1 MKIYIMPAWY
11 PQNEN
16 DITASFFREQAH
28 ALAERGHEITVIHI
42 EPVSVTFIGKKPLHQ
57 RRVWQDD
64 AVRTIFHK
72 VIIPF
77 PAKLGDIQDR
87 YISEVFCDIIGKQ
100 IAEDE
105 EQGEKR
111 PDILHAHVS
120 HSCAFYCLLAAKRLS
135 VPLVVTEHYSGLL
148 LGTATP
154 REYQRVKETIEGADA
169 FIFVGTN
176 FQREV
181 CEKLKI
187 NRKTYVIPNML
198 PDAKEKN
205 SKVSGQHDPFTY
217 LAACHLT
224 ENKSIDLLI
233 KAFHQAFSQ
242 GERVQLLIAGDGNER
257 EKLEK
262 LAVDLRETNRVHFLG
277 RYSREESEG
286 IFSKADVFVLTS
298 RVETFGIVY
307 IEAMQQGL
315 PCIGTKGQ
323 GAEDIITPENGILVE
338 YGDDTALEKA
348 MIRIKNEYC
357 SYDRERISEMCRM
370 SYSPSFVSSKI
381 VDVYQRIGGSKTLC
395 DSGCVPS
402 EKA

>member
-1 MKIYIMPAWY
+1 MKIYIIPAWY
-11 PQNEN
+11 PQNNE
-16 DITASFFREQAH
+16 DIHASFFREQAH
-28 ALAERGHEITVIHI
+28 ALQNRGHDVTVIHI
-42 EPVSVTFIGKKPLHQ
+42 EPVSVTYVGKKPFHQ
-57 RRVWQDD
+57 KRVWQDG

-77 PAKLGDIQDR
+77 PAKLGRIQDK

-105 EQGEKR
+105 EQGLKR

-120 HSCAFYCLLAAKRLS
+120 HSCAFYCLLAAKCLS

-154 REYQRVKETIEGADA
+154 REYQRVTETIEGADA

-176 FQREV
+176 FQREI

-205 SKVSGQHDPFTY
+205 SKVFEQHDPFTF
-217 LAACHLT
+217 LSACHLT

-233 KAFHQAFSQ
+233 RAFHNSFSRDD
-242 GERVQLLIAGDGNER
+242 RVQLLIAGDGRER
-257 EKLEK
+257 ERLEK
-262 LAVDLRETNRVHFLG
+262 LTADLQETERIHFLG
-277 RYSREESEG
+277 RYSREESEQ
-286 IFSKADVFVLTS
+286 IYSRADVFALTS
-298 RVETFGIVY
+298 KIETFGIVY

-323 GAEDIITPENGILVE
+323 GAEDIITHENGILVE
-338 YGDDTALEKA
+338 YGDIVALGNA
-348 MIRIKNEYC
+348 MISIKKDYC
-357 SYDRERISEMCRM
+357 SFDREQISKQCRM
-370 SYSPSFVSSKI
+370 RFSTSVVSDEIEK
-381 VDVYQRIGGSKTLC
+381 VYQRIGTGGSLC
-395 DSGCVPS
+395 NSGCMPP
-402 EKA
+402 KKT